1 MKRLLIKLASDNT
14 FMLNLNFYKQINGC
28 TMCGPLSVI
37 FSNIYIARTKH
48 EIFKTT
54 NPRFYKRFANG
65 IISKKKINRTYC
77 LRIQITTTSISSIPL
92 KQCHKS
98 FLTLILFMKVIKLK
112 PKCTEI
118 PNTQDD

>member
-65 IISKKKINRTYC
+65 IISKKKDQPDLLFENSNNNHLNIKNNTETMPQKFLDTNIIYEGN
-77 LRIQITTTSISSIPL
+77 QIKT
-92 KQCHKS
+92 
-98 FLTLILFMKVIKLK
+98 KVYR
-112 PKCTEI
+112 
-118 PNTQDD
+118 NTQHPR